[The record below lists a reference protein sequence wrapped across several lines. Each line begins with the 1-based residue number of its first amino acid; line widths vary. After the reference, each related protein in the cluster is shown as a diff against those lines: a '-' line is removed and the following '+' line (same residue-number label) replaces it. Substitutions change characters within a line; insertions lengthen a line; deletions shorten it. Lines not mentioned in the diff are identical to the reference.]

1 RESTAEELYEAGF
14 NSVPFLQCDNEESF
28 LGFVNRNG
36 FPALIGGTSNGKKQK
51 SAVVFDL
58 PSLQRY
64 IAENSLEHMN
74 VSKFIEGKK
83 YEVTAISDGKNVT
96 IPGII
101 EHFEQT
107 GSHASDSI
115 AVYRPKSI
123 NTNDQRRLR
132 DSAISIAT
140 KLNLRGPV
148 NLHFLL

>member
-1 RESTAEELYEAGF
+1 
-14 NSVPFLQCDNEESF
+14 
-28 LGFVNRNG
+28 
-36 FPALIGGTSNGKKQK
+36 
-51 SAVVFDL
+51 
-58 PSLQRY
+58 
-64 IAENSLEHMN
+64 MN

-115 AVYRPKSI
+115 AVYRPQNLS
-123 NTNDQRRLR
+123 TNDQRRLR

-148 NLHFLL
+148 NLHFLLANDQIYLLQIKSYSGHNVAFLTKALKKDITAITMKVLLRRTLS